1 MSKIEPYPSNA
12 LRDSWAIQAA
22 ASSVGFDWPDI
33 AGVFDKV
40 REEIEEIRDA
50 WGRGDREQ
58 AKRELGDV
66 LFASVNLARFLNA
79 DPGEEL
85 HRANERFRAR
95 FDLLKKA
102 VKAQGRELEACT
114 LAELDEVWERVKDLP
129 AERSKKRS

>member
-1 MSKIEPYPSNA
+1 MSNTEPRPSNA
-12 LRDSWAIQAA
+12 LRDSWALQSA

-50 WGRGDREQ
+50 WSRGDREQ

-66 LFASVNLARFLNA
+66 LFASVNLARFLDA
-79 DPGEEL
+79 DPSEEL

-95 FDLLKKA
+95 FDLLKKI
-102 VKAQGRELEACT
+102 VRAQGRELEECT
-114 LAELDEVWERVKDLP
+114 LSELDEVWEHVKRLRG
-129 AERSKKRS
+129 ERSKKRS